1 MQMMKHLKYKRSIT
15 VIMLLMIVDYLFFS
29 RINPVTV
36 ASIGLI
42 GGFILLLLSIYIMV
56 RLTLAGLSLYIR
68 GVRRT
73 RRRLT
78 LFVTGIIGAL
88 LAMQSIGQLSVR
100 DALVIVPI
108 AIIIYVYFTYARNT
122 MRTQP

>member
-1 MQMMKHLKYKRSIT
+1 MMKHLKYKRSIT

>member
-1 MQMMKHLKYKRSIT
+1 
-15 VIMLLMIVDYLFFS
+15 
-29 RINPVTV
+29 
-36 ASIGLI
+36 
-42 GGFILLLLSIYIMV
+42 MV